1 MDKNV
6 SPVGWYVASYLVRF
20 VELNSSDNNNPD
32 NKFLAWENT
41 VIVRADNLDAAYD
54 KVVAIAALDTKP
66 YAGGPDAIP
75 VQWLFEGVTELL
87 PIYEELD
94 DGAEIMYREINPT
107 KLKNLQKLIRQ
118 KGEFAQ

>member
-1 MDKNV
+1 VNKNV

-32 NKFLAWENT
+32 SKFLAWENT

-54 KVVAIAALDTKP
+54 KVVAIAMLDTKP
-66 YAGGPDAIP
+66 YAGGPDAVP

-87 PIYEELD
+87 PIYEDLE

-118 KGEFAQ
+118 KGEFSQ